1 VNAVGENAIEVSDG
15 GGKAAKLEMDPATG
29 LPAKLIVEAI
39 GPQGKMAVE
48 RQYSDWREV
57 NGVKFPFKTVILQG
71 GKPAGTTISETIS
84 TNTGV
89 SIEEIMKK

>member
-1 VNAVGENAIEVSDG
+1 MNAIGENRIEITDS
-15 GGKAAKLEMDPATG
+15 GGKAAKLELDPATG
-29 LPAKLIVEAI
+29 LPAKLVVEAM
-39 GPQGKMAVE
+39 GPQGKMEVE
-48 RQYSDWREV
+48 RQFSDWKDV
-57 NGVKFPFKTVILQG
+57 NGVKFAHKTVILQG